1 MRNWF
6 KVRGSQLG
14 LTGITLGVFLLLVV
28 LVLSAKPAEAAPP
41 TQGQQPTDEACLV
54 CHQQEGMIAQIG
66 GEPVP
71 ITIDSGAFA
80 ASVHGTEDVT
90 CVDCHTNITGF
101 PHPQVIAGSRR
112 DFSLQLYPTCQQC
125 HVEQYANTL
134 DSVHQRAF
142 AAGNKNAAVCT
153 DCHNP
158 HTQKRLTDENTDQ
171 LLADARVA
179 IPQTCA
185 QCHSTIY
192 ETYRRSVHGSALT
205 QEGNQDVPTC
215 IDCHG
220 VHNIGD
226 PNTNSF
232 RNSTPFLCATC
243 HTDETLMQKY
253 DISTNVLN
261 TYVADFHGTTVKMFE
276 ENFPD
281 QPTNKPVCT
290 DCHGVHDIIRVDDP
304 NAGIL
309 FKDNLLVKCQ
319 QCHPNATTASFTDS
333 WLSHYEPSPRA
344 WPLVFFVNL
353 FYSIFIPMV
362 LGGMILFVLTD
373 IYRRYLVRRVPV
385 AQAEGETHE

>member
-1 MRNWF
+1 MRKWF
-6 KVRGSQLG
+6 RVRGASLG
-14 LTGITLGVFLLLVV
+14 LAGLVLGVFLLLVV
-28 LVLSAKPAEAAPP
+28 MVLSTTPAEAAPP
-41 TQGQQPTDEACLV
+41 SQGDQPTDESCLG
-54 CHQQEGMIAQIG
+54 CHQQQGMTAQIG
-66 GEPVP
+66 GQPLP
-71 ITIDSGAFA
+71 ITIDPQAFE
-80 ASVHGTEDVT
+80 ASVHGEENVS

-101 PHPQVIAGSRR
+101 PHPQVVASSPR

-125 HVEQYANTL
+125 HTEQYAQTL

-158 HTQKRLTDENTDQ
+158 HTQPRLTDSTTGE
-171 LLADARVA
+171 LLSSARPM

-192 ETYRRSVHGSALT
+192 ETYRQSVHGAALT
-205 QEGNQDVPTC
+205 EEANQDVPTC

-226 PNTNSF
+226 PTTNSF
-232 RNSTPFLCATC
+232 RNSTPYLCATC

-253 DISTNVLN
+253 GLSTNVLN

-276 ENFPD
+276 ESFPD

-290 DCHGVHDIIRVDDP
+290 DCHGVHDIQRTEDP
-304 NAGIL
+304 QAGIVY
-309 FKDNLLVKCQ
+309 KQNLLAKCQ
-319 QCHPNATTASFTDS
+319 QCHPDATTESFTNS
-333 WLSHYEPSPRA
+333 WMSHYEPSPFVF
-344 WPLVFFVNL
+344 PLVFFVNL
-353 FYSIFIPMV
+353 FYKIFIPLV

-373 IYRRYLVRRVPV
+373 IYRRFIVNRR
-385 AQAEGETHE
+385 QAPSEGGTPS